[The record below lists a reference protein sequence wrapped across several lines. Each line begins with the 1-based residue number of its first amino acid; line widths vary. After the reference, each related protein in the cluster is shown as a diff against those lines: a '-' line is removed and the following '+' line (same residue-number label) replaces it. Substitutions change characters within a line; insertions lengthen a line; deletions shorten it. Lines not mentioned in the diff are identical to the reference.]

1 MKLLD
6 RYILRLF
13 TLNFAILLVVILG
26 LVVMVDLMF
35 QLDEFLDAGRKHA
48 EAYGGPSIWWT
59 LRAIADYYG
68 PTICFVYV
76 YLAGLI
82 VIAAMGFTFSAV
94 SRAGELV
101 AIITSGISL
110 HRVAAPVLVAAC
122 VINGLTL
129 LDQELLIPQM
139 ADKLTRKA
147 HEIKHTKRRTYAL
160 HYAADS
166 KGNLVS
172 AGAFDV
178 MTGDLE
184 GVAILERDASGRAVR
199 RITAESARW
208 DEASHRWLLADGK
221 AHRTGS
227 GDAAPGAVTPA
238 DERVEAIDVF
248 ATDLSPQVLMARRA
262 TIYPALLSMNE
273 LGKLMNNPAA
283 DRGRILGIMHS
294 RFSLLVVNVL
304 ILAMVMPLF
313 LSREPAN
320 PLKQAV
326 KGAAIGVGSW
336 MTGIGVAQFAAAALN
351 PVVASWMP
359 VVVFLPVSAWLLAR
373 LKT

>member
-13 TLNFAILLVVILG
+13 AVNFAILLVVILA

-59 LRAIADYYG
+59 IRAIADYYG

-94 SRAGELV
+94 ARAGELV

-122 VINGLTL
+122 AINGLTL
-129 LDQELLIPQM
+129 LDQELLIPTM

-147 HEIKHTKRRTYAL
+147 HEIKHTTRRAFAV

-166 KGNLVS
+166 KGNLIS
-172 AGAFDV
+172 AGSFDV
-178 MTGDLE
+178 VSGDLE
-184 GVAILERDASGRAVR
+184 GVAILQREATGRVSR
-199 RITAESARW
+199 RMVATSARW
-208 DEASHRWLLADGK
+208 DDAAHRWLLTEGK
-221 AHRTGS
+221 AYRRSENVDG
-227 GDAAPGAVTPA
+227 APAPA
-238 DERVEAIDVF
+238 DERIEAIEAFDS
-248 ATDLSPQVLMARRA
+248 DLSPQVLMARRA

-283 DRGRILGIMHS
+283 DRGKILGIMHS

-304 ILAMVMPLF
+304 ILVMVLPLF
-313 LSREPAN
+313 LSREPVN

-326 KGAAIGVGSW
+326 KGAGISVGSW
-336 MTGIGVAQFAAAALN
+336 MTGIGVVQLTATALN
-351 PVVASWMP
+351 PVVAAWMP
-359 VVVFLPVSAWLLAR
+359 VVVFLPISAWLLAR